1 MSLSNVAEQAFLD
14 LLFLNTDWT
23 GIGDAGGLRGAVAAG
38 SFYVALHTAD
48 PGETGAAQTTSECT
62 LGGYARQPLARS
74 AAGFSRSGSTIANV
88 PQVTFPE
95 VTSGSETIT
104 HYSVGV
110 AASGAGQIL
119 YRAALTTPRLFSAGF
134 TPIFPAASLGGTM
147 D

>member
-1 MSLSNVAEQAFLD
+1 MSNAAEQAFLD

-23 GIGDAGGLRGAVAAG
+23 GVGDAGGLRGSVAAG

-48 PGETGAAQTTSECT
+48 PGETGSAQTTSECT
-62 LGGYARQPLARS
+62 LGGYARQALARS
-74 AAGFSRSGSTIANV
+74 GSGFSRSGSTITNV

-110 AASGAGQIL
+110 ASSGTGQIL
-119 YRAALTTPRLFSAGF
+119 YRAALTTPRLFTTGF
-134 TPIFPAASLGGTM
+134 TPIFPAAALGGTM